1 MNSIAL
7 LRLTVLA
14 GAVAILPLGAGTALA
29 QGERPQRGGSGTFDP
44 NRPPGARGPQAPA
57 VWGLYASAQV
67 AERGRDFETAHDLIE
82 QALRRDPNDLELA
95 RAAFRLRLMTGRVT
109 AAAEIAQRRLTKE
122 AEPGLINLVI
132 GAAAVKRG
140 DYKVAEQ
147 HLLRLSQDMDLGILR
162 PYAAAWLRAGQKD
175 FAGARTQLEAAKP
188 PANDRAVA
196 PHLVIGGLID
206 EMAGD
211 KTAAEAKLRQALE
224 LDAEGLRTI
233 VSVANFFR
241 RNGKVAEARDIL
253 RRYGERHAD
262 TVSMEA
268 MIASEQPPRA
278 PTPADGIAELLFDLG
293 GAVSSLRREGAD
305 QMALLYARMA
315 LDLKP
320 DLDVGR
326 ILAAEL
332 YEQMDRPAKA
342 IEMYQAIDPQSP
354 LQWRARLRA
363 TSLLSETDRLEEALR
378 LLRTMVNERPERYD
392 APAALADLFRQK
404 ERYTDSIAAYD
415 TALGR
420 IKATEAR
427 HWPMFYARGIAHERA
442 KQWPKAEADFNKA
455 LELSPDQAYVLN
467 YLGYSWIDMGMHL
480 DKGMELLL
488 KANRLRPNDGAITD
502 SVGWAYYRLGQYDKA
517 VEWLEK
523 AIELKADDAT
533 IVEHLGDAYW
543 QVGRK
548 REARFQW
555 ERALRQKPEADRI
568 EPIKEKLVSGLQ
580 PEKPAAQ
587 K

>member
-7 LRLTVLA
+7 LRLAVLA
-14 GAVAILPLGAGTALA
+14 GAVAILPAGAGTALA

-44 NRPPGARGPQAPA
+44 NRPPGVRGPQAPA
-57 VWGLYASAQV
+57 TWGLYASAQV
-67 AERGRDFETAHDLIE
+67 AERGRDFEAAHDLIE

-109 AAAEIAQRRLTKE
+109 AAAELAQRRLTKE
-122 AEPGLINLVI
+122 AEPGLINMVI
-132 GAAAVKRG
+132 GVAAVKRG

-196 PHLVIGGLID
+196 PHLVISGLID

-211 KTAAEAKLRQALE
+211 KAAAETKLRQSLE
-224 LDAEGLRTI
+224 LDAEGLRTV

-268 MIASEQPPRA
+268 MLASEQPPRA

-305 QMALLYARMA
+305 QMALLYARMS

-332 YEQMDRPAKA
+332 YEQMERPAKA

-392 APAALADLFRQK
+392 APAALADLLRQK

-420 IKATEAR
+420 IKTAESR

-442 KQWPKAEADFNKA
+442 KQWPKAEVDFNKA

-467 YLGYSWIDMGMHL
+467 YLGYSWIDMGMNL

-555 ERALRQKPEADRI
+555 ERALRQKPEPDRVD
-568 EPIKEKLVSGLQ
+568 PIKEKLVSGLQ